1 MITLDGFEIMDFPA
15 GESFVKKTDKLD
27 TVHIV
32 WNYENDSELMKL
44 ALLKNVLEE
53 RFVQLSM
60 PYIPHA
66 RQDRVTAEGYPF
78 SLKVFVELLAKILIK
93 PEIRFMYNPSFN
105 HRIFVTDPH
114 SDVFEK
120 LCKEYGLNVV
130 IKRQWEFAP
139 RFFGVGRYDY
149 VVAPDKGSV
158 EKAAKWASELKIPML
173 PCSKTRDPATG
184 KLSSPEVP
192 NIDLDGKRLLVVDDI
207 CDGGYTFIQLAK
219 ALRKSSLA
227 QLDLFVTHGIFSK
240 GLGDLHEV
248 YDAIYTTNSLPH
260 YKKFGT
266 LLTVIDI

>member
-1 MITLDGFEIMDFPA
+1 
-15 GESFVKKTDKLD
+15 
-27 TVHIV
+27 
-32 WNYENDSELMKL
+32 MKL

-130 IKRQWEFAP
+130 VKRQWEFAP

-158 EKAAKWASELKIPML
+158 EKAAKWAAELKIPML

-207 CDGGYTFIQLAK
+207 GDGFRTHINLCK
-219 ALRKSSLA
+219 KLKENS
-227 QLDLFVTHGIFSK
+227 DNTTVDIFVSHAIFSS
-240 GLGDLHEV
+240 GVDNLLENFNN
-248 YDAIYTTNSLPH
+248 IYTTKSLPH
-260 YKKFGT
+260 YLKY
-266 LLTVIDI
+266 IDKSNGRLIALDV